1 MALPCIGVGS
11 VAPRRLNP
19 AEDHARVVAF
29 LRVHLMEV
37 P

>member
-1 MALPCIGVGS
+1 

-19 AEDHARVVAF
+19 AEVHARVVAF